1 NHRLALHQAF
11 RRRGR
16 QLWAS
21 ATPSALKI
29 ASSTCSGSDPSIRR
43 TCRVRPAPSASSRRK
58 VPTTSWAS
66 PATRASLRSTFET
79 TSGRPDASTATCA
92 SASSAGTTAEPWPR
106 DPPERRASSS
116 ARPAARSLIG
126 DDGLGDR
133 QRRRLDSERTQEEL
147 EELAELDRHELA
159 LANRLLP
166 SQPQHP
172 VPEVP
177 VDSLEGLR
185 PQSPGQL
192 LRVRLVRK
200 DQVDLHGAGKEQH
213 PAVLLGEAVPLLEQ
227 RLERREQL
235 RQRR

>member
-1 NHRLALHQAF
+1 MNRRSVAEWLGAVRKSRSDRELHLTVYEHTEAAL
-11 RRRGR
+11 G
-16 QLWAS
+16 
-21 ATPSALKI
+21 
-29 ASSTCSGSDPSIRR
+29 
-43 TCRVRPAPSASSRRK
+43 
-58 VPTTSWAS
+58 
-66 PATRASLRSTFET
+66 
-79 TSGRPDASTATCA
+79 
-92 SASSAGTTAEPWPR
+92 
-106 DPPERRASSS
+106 
-116 ARPAARSLIG
+116 PAARSSIG

-133 QRRRLDSERTQEEL
+133 QRRRLDSERTQEVL
-147 EELAELDRHELA
+147 EELPELDRHELA

-185 PQSPGQL
+185 PQPPGQL

-235 RQRR
+235 RQR